1 MNLLL
6 FLALLVLAGII
17 IFILQNPAVVVVK
30 FIIWQTQAIPL
41 GLVVL
46 MAACMGASVV
56 LCLYLCKIF
65 RLRRTTVHLEKERDL
80 LQERLLLAENQL
92 RWHESAKKQTAAVA
106 EVMNNPPSDDIIQ
119 ELVNADYHNS

>member
-46 MAACMGASVV
+46 MATCTTQIGRAS
-56 LCLYLCKIF
+56 C
-65 RLRRTTVHLEKERDL
+65 RER
-80 LQERLLLAENQL
+80 
-92 RWHESAKKQTAAVA
+92 V
-106 EVMNNPPSDDIIQ
+106 
-119 ELVNADYHNS
+119 

>member
-92 RWHESAKKQTAAVA
+92 RWHESTKKQTAAVA
-106 EVMNNPPSDDIIQ
+106 EVMNNPPSDD
-119 ELVNADYHNS
+119 NSGAS